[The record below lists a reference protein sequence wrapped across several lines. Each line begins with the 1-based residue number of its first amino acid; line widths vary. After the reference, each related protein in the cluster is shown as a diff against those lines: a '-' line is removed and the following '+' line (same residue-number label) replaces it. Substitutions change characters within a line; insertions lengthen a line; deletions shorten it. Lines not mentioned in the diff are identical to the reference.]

1 MIVTRLSYRI
11 NNDMKCF
18 NVIIYKRNFTLIH
31 NNNSP
36 GLKPISDDSYEG
48 QTDNIASITVSP
60 IM

>member
-36 GLKPISDDSYEG
+36 GLKPISDGSYQG
-48 QTDNIASITVSP
+48 RDG
-60 IM
+60 